1 MHKDTKKTTT
11 ANKKKA
17 QGDMEDGLT
26 GSCHACKRHRKELI
40 KSLSKRSGSRN
51 RKKRKAVKDTLK
63 INGQWIVTLNEES
76 EWGIQDDSRSSSLSE
91 LTMSLREMVK
101 SALPKDEFGLS
112 PCCQRAIQMGML
124 NKQLKNRNFCLQKTG
139 TEEIDQESSTQES

>member
-26 GSCHACKRHRKELI
+26 GSCHACKRHKKELI

-63 INGQWIVTLNEES
+63 INGQ
-76 EWGIQDDSRSSSLSE
+76 
-91 LTMSLREMVK
+91 
-101 SALPKDEFGLS
+101 
-112 PCCQRAIQMGML
+112 
-124 NKQLKNRNFCLQKTG
+124 
-139 TEEIDQESSTQES
+139 